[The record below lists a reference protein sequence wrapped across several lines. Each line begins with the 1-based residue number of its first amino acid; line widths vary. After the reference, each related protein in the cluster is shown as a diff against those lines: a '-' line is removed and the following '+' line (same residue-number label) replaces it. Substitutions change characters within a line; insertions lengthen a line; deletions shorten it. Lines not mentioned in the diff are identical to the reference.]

1 MNKTY
6 KIQLPRNKEA
16 QNIKTSIKTSIKD
29 GTIEVSVELKDNWK
43 PKDGDIVISNNLGRH
58 RNVCVFFESPEENRY
73 VMYDIWIHKLS
84 YMPSRYWSW
93 VLPACPATASEK
105 QLLFDALAKDV
116 GCSEESGGGLA
127 EVEGGERL
135 SLLLYQELR
144 CNNSSR

>member
-16 QNIKTSIKTSIKD
+16 QNIKTSIKD

-105 QLLFDALAKDV
+105 QLLFDALAKKGKMWD
-116 GCSEESGGGLA
+116 A
-127 EVEGGERL
+127 ENKKVVDYPMWDTKKR
-135 SLLLYQELR
+135 R
-144 CNNSSR
+144 